1 MAAAAAAAALAL
13 RAPALARPLRAA
25 PRGYLGTPRW
35 PPSLGGLPV
44 APVAPAG
51 PAGRAMAGHNR
62 WSKVRNVKGP
72 RDAERS
78 RLWQKMARML
88 RAAAREGGPEP
99 SLNPELAAV
108 VAQCRSLNVPKAT
121 IEGALRSARCRSL
134 NVPKATIEGALR
146 SARLATVVAQCRSLN
161 VPKATIEGALRSARL
176 AAVVAQCRSL
186 NVPKATIEGALR
198 SARLATVVAQCRS
211 LNVPKATIEGA
222 LRSARLAAVVAQCRS
237 LNVPKATIE
246 GALRSARLAAVVAQC
261 RSLNVPKAT
270 IEGARVTTD
279 HLSTADRF
287 SLATESLTTDRS
299 LRPQSLTTDRSLRPQ
314 SVPAGGSQVLLTARG
329 PGGSLLLLD
338 VRTDNVRR
346 SQAELRTLLG
356 RYGAS
361 LTGDVRHAFEAV
373 GVSECPAGRWPW
385 RPRWSWPQ
393 WPSPGRGG
401 RGRGRAQGGSEAF
414 LCDPSALGTV
424 RQHLVAA
431 GLRPLSAAVEF
442 VPRSCGW
449 PCRTVR
455 GPRPERL
462 LRALAEWPDVVRL
475 FHNIQDGR
483 RSLRAVTRLRP
494 RPPGAQ

>member
-121 IEGALRSARCRSL
+121 IEGALRSAR
-134 NVPKATIEGALR
+134 VMTTAHPE
-146 SARLATVVAQCRSLN
+146 LAAVVAQCRSLN

-198 SARLATVVAQCRS
+198 SARVMTTAH
-211 LNVPKATIEGA
+211 PE
-222 LRSARLAAVVAQCRS
+222 LAAVVAQCRS

-246 GALRSARLAAVVAQC
+246 GALRSARE
-261 RSLNVPKAT
+261 R
-270 IEGARVTTD
+270 
-279 HLSTADRF
+279 
-287 SLATESLTTDRS
+287 
-299 LRPQSLTTDRSLRPQ
+299 
-314 SVPAGGSQVLLTARG
+314 PAGGSQVLLTARG

-373 GVSECPAGRWPW
+373 GVVRVSGRTLAMEAALELAAAAG
-385 RPRWSWPQ
+385 
-393 WPSPGRGG
+393 
-401 RGRGRAQGGSEAF
+401 AQDVVAEDEAELKF

-442 VPRSCGW
+442 VPRSALAL
-449 PCRTVR
+449 PD
-455 GPRPERL
+455 GPRAEAERL

-475 FHNIQDGR
+475 FHNIQDGP
-483 RSLRAVTRLRP
+483 AVTP
-494 RPPGAQ
+494 GGHSAPAAPPGAQ